1 MLLGHPL
8 CLGHKQAQVVN
19 CEAGWS
25 WKQGRGLQGALEPP
39 WGMCEGRG
47 GIQGWESRSEVAVEH
62 VFRIGGSA
70 VCVTMKHTG
79 RRDGLHQGLPGL
91 CKMLKD
97 SERTLG
103 VRGGSSQLCQ
113 PASHNA

>member
-62 VFRIGGSA
+62 V
-70 VCVTMKHTG
+70 CVPDRG
-79 RRDGLHQGLPGL
+79 ECCVRDYEAHRP
-91 CKMLKD
+91 
-97 SERTLG
+97 S
-103 VRGGSSQLCQ
+103 
-113 PASHNA
+113 